1 MPFVDRR
8 SRGPGRFLQW
18 KVRLLAV
25 GAVLLVVGMARE
37 MDLLVLLSLVFLG
50 GAFVL
55 RFFEKDAPPEAGPD
69 EDDEDEAEAE
79 EDLPRRRGA
88 SSPPSP

>member
-8 SRGPGRFLQW
+8 QRGPGRFLQW

-25 GAVLLVVGMARE
+25 GAVLLVIGMARE

-55 RFFEKDAPPEAGPD
+55 RFFEKDAPPEGDPD
-69 EDDEDEAEAE
+69 EDDEDEGQAE
-79 EDLPRRRGA
+79 EDLSPHRRGTT
-88 SSPPSP
+88 PPLS